1 MAIAYDTNGGNG
13 VALTNTRTVSLA
25 ATGTDRLAVIF
36 LRWNS
41 GTYTALSSLT
51 VDGGTTGLAQ
61 VGSVVASSYAG
72 GFQIAAYRVIAPPTS
87 AVDYVATWGGNVE
100 GPAMTIATYTGVD
113 QTTPIVGSTW
123 ATAEGESTGPT
134 ITVSSATGEL
144 VVAGVAATYPGAT
157 ATADGGQS
165 SRILL
170 NNYDGDESVCG
181 ISDEAGAASVTLTW
195 TQDSAKWL
203 VGAVR
208 LAAASGGS
216 IVPHAMAQ
224 YINQVIS

>member
-13 VALTNTRTVSLA
+13 TALTNTRTVNLA
-25 ATGTDRLAVIF
+25 ATGEDRLAIIF
-36 LRWNS
+36 LRWYS
-41 GTYTALSSLT
+41 ATYTSLSSLT
-51 VDGGTTGLAQ
+51 VNGGTTGLAQ

-72 GFQIAAYRVIAPPTS
+72 AFQIAMYRVIAPPTS

-100 GPAMTIATYTGVD
+100 GPAMTMATYTGVD
-113 QTTPIVGSTW
+113 QTTPIVGGTLSS
-123 ATAEGESTGPT
+123 AEGESTGPT

-157 ATADGGQS
+157 ASADGGQN
-165 SRILL
+165 SRVLL

-181 ISDEAGAASVTLTW
+181 ISDEAGAASVTLSW

-208 LAAASGGS
+208 LAAASGGAS
-216 IVPHAMAQ
+216 APKRSLLLGIG
-224 YINQVIS
+224 